1 LFGSA
6 LEETRAGRGLDGNLS
21 QKAPSCNTP

>member
-6 LEETRAGRGLDGNLS
+6 LEETRVGRGLDGNLS
-21 QKAPSCNTP
+21 QKSPSCNTP